1 MNIRLPVSHYIIFQY
16 GRSPEPRNDEDVK
29 LLKHELPAE
38 AKVDEKLLKM
48 FSYQASGN
56 LVSIASIVG
65 GIAAQEAMKA
75 ITHHMTPLRQFVY
88 IDCLEALPGDWSPYD
103 NEKLTANDC
112 KMKNNR
118 YDGQV
123 AVFGQAFQDALA
135 KHNFFIV
142 GAGAIGCELLK
153 NLAMMGV
160 GC

>member
-1 MNIRLPVSHYIIFQY
+1 
-16 GRSPEPRNDEDVK
+16 
-29 LLKHELPAE
+29 
-38 AKVDEKLLKM
+38 LKM

-112 KMKNNR
+112 KMKNSR

-142 GAGAIGCELLK
+142 GAVLVANIYTTFFYFCMQNRAKKAHSSQIALDKLFTRAFISQLSNVLLDV
-153 NLAMMGV
+153 NY
-160 GC
+160 